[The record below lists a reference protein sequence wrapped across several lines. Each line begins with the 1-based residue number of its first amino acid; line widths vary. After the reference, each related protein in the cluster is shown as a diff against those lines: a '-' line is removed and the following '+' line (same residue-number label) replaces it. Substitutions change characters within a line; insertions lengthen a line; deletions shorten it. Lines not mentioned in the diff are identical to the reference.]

1 MKNSQTIRKV
11 MALIHKLR
19 PGHVSLVIAS
29 RLIEAAIP
37 NLSLVFS
44 SIILDLLIARA
55 PASQIMKYA
64 IILVSSIALI
74 TFIRWGMEA
83 FVSVNNQM

>member
-37 NLSLVFS
+37 YLSLVFS
-44 SIILDLLIARA
+44 HHPYHHDECYELL
-55 PASQIMKYA
+55 
-64 IILVSSIALI
+64 
-74 TFIRWGMEA
+74 F
-83 FVSVNNQM
+83 